1 MRGKSVLY
9 VSIRIL
15 TSKHH
20 NIIFYFTYYFIFR
33 HTKRSKGV
41 NYAAGVIRT
50 KNGMDGQ
57 TLCKG
62 TGGVKRHNRRTDV
75 LDDFR
80 VATHLKTTIRVTDL
94 GCEYVRKGMS

>member
-1 MRGKSVLY
+1 
-9 VSIRIL
+9 
-15 TSKHH
+15 
-20 NIIFYFTYYFIFR
+20 
-33 HTKRSKGV
+33 
-41 NYAAGVIRT
+41 
-50 KNGMDGQ
+50 MDGQ